1 MKKTLLLLVAAVLA
15 LGLVISCAQP
25 SSFEVTLT
33 PGSAEAVS
41 TESIK
46 YDVLPGYNLVQWD
59 GANDGSGYGIYRKTV
74 DADNNP
80 VDASILA
87 LNNGSQT
94 NTLKLW
100 YYQDTAVKDGE
111 KYQYGI
117 VTTSYKDSGNDVVVK
132 SEIAW
137 QAETETSKYAAAN
150 VPAKGTKYSLPATLP
165 EATITLVN
173 TSIPG
178 TSGWLDVADQAVLTI
193 SKLDL
198 NYTYKLG
205 IQTSTSSGTPETSY
219 TGGFTLNSGNDIWG
233 GNAAA
238 RISNYLENGTTIILS
253 GITTG
258 YADTTT
264 LTAYDTYAKRLVVQI
279 DTADDNGFIEV
290 TTPAATEV
298 LSSNEKVLGTIAKK

>member
-1 MKKTLLLLVAAVLA
+1 LA

-33 PGSAEAVS
+33 PGSAEPVS

-59 GANDGSGYGIYRKTV
+59 GANDGAGYMVYRKTV

-80 VDASILA
+80 VDSSILS
-87 LNNGSQT
+87 LGVGLQT
-94 NTLKLW
+94 TTLKLW
-100 YYQDTAVKDGE
+100 YYQDVAVKDGE

-117 VTTSYKDSGNDVVVK
+117 VTVGYKDSASSSGGGLSGGDVVVK

-137 QAETETSKYAAAN
+137 QAETDTVKYAAAN

-173 TSIPG
+173 TTIPG
-178 TSGWLDVADQAVLTI
+178 TSGGVDVAEGAVFTI

-198 NYTYKLG
+198 NYVYKIE
-205 IQTSTSSGTPETSY
+205 IQTSASSGTPETSY
-219 TGGFTLNSGNDIWG
+219 GYPTFSGNDIWG
-233 GNAAA
+233 NNPAA
-238 RISNYLENGTTIILS
+238 RISNYLENGTTIIL
-253 GITTG
+253 TTATG
-258 YADTTT
+258 YTDNPVPSYWDAT
-264 LTAYDTYAKRLVVQI
+264 AKRLVVQI
-279 DTADDNGFIEV
+279 TPADTNGFIEV
-290 TTPAATEV
+290 TGPAATEV
-298 LSSNEKVLGTIAKK
+298 LSSNEKVLGAIAKK